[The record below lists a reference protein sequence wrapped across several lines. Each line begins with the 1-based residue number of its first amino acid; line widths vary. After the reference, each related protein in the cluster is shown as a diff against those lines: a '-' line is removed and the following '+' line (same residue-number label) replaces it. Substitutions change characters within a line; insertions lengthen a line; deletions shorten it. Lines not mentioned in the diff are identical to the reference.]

1 MIKALFTFD
10 YYEENIKKI
19 EELGYEITYIKEEN
33 AYYNENIKDTEVLIC
48 YNPFSTLDISK
59 LKKLKWIQVSSIG
72 IDHVPKD
79 IALSSGITVT
89 NNKGGYKIP
98 IGEWIVMNI
107 LNLLKNV
114 SFFYN
119 NQQQS
124 RWRLNTK
131 LLELYG
137 KTVGFIGTGTIA
149 MEAAKR
155 LKGFEVNILGV
166 NTSGRQVQ
174 YFDCCYSMEHINK
187 VLADSDIVVLALP
200 YTKETHQL
208 IDENM
213 FSYMKD
219 NVFFINIARGT
230 IVDEKALI
238 KNLQSGKIAGA
249 ALDVFEE
256 EPLPKSSPL
265 RHMDNV
271 MITPHN
277 SWASEA
283 GNERRTEL
291 IHENL
296 KRYAH
301 NQSLVNITDITKGY

>member
-33 AYYNENIKDTEVLIC
+33 AYYDENIKDTEILIC

-114 SFFYN
+114 SFFYS

-200 YTKETHQL
+200 YTNETHQL

-265 RHMDNV
+265 WHMDNV
-271 MITPHN
+271 MLTPHN

-291 IHENL
+291 IYENL
-296 KRYAH
+296 KRYAE